1 MAAVRENEEERIRQ
15 LEELTPELPE
25 DFEDWCAKKLWNPE
39 IYYKRKGNN
48 TECICGKC
56 AEKYVLYTP
65 KDPEYGTLYDE
76 IPRRGEKAVCKKC
89 GNVSTYEW
97 QRVTSPVRQEER
109 IYLYQLT
116 SENDLIVR
124 IFSYYRRYQKSLK
137 MEDIMTEE
145 SRYFLFKG
153 KVEKMVRAYSYRRD
167 ENAWILSDKGGYPYI
182 EVKDG
187 EIYPGWEEA
196 VQQSTLKYCP
206 LDQLEKMGRE
216 NWGRMTKNAV
226 NTIDALMTYANNPAI
241 EMYCKMNMHKLV
253 RRILWKEGKFGTIN
267 RRKDTL
273 RGQLRLKKKEHINS
287 VIKAHGDTDL
297 LETLQFEEKEGYSWK
312 PEQEEWIAET
322 FDKEMKNRLTHL
334 LKYMTL
340 QQLINRVEKYK
351 KQECTEEKDRWY
363 SEKQYKRKI
372 VNEYDDY
379 LNMREVLGYDMAN
392 SVFIYPRN
400 LEEAHNQM
408 VKESTERH
416 DELFIK
422 KKNKEFSQ
430 IAVRYKSL
438 CKRYQASAE
447 GYIIRPAKDAGEI
460 IMEGRIL
467 HHCVGGDNYLSKHNK
482 GTTTILFLRKEKT
495 PDTPY
500 ITIEIKGTEIRQW
513 YGAHDKKPKQEFFDR
528 FLKDYTA
535 QLKNREK
542 KPEKETGHALVA
554 V

>member
-15 LEELTPELPE
+15 LEELTPGLPE
-25 DFEDWCAKKLWNPE
+25 DFKDWCAKKLWNPE
-39 IYYKRKGNN
+39 IYYKRNGNH

-124 IFSYYRRYQKSLK
+124 IFSYYRRYQQSCEMTDILS
-137 MEDIMTEE
+137 ED

-153 KVEKMVRAYSYRRD
+153 KVEKMVRTYSYYRD
-167 ENAWILSDKGGYPYI
+167 ENVWILSDRRGYPYI
-182 EVKDG
+182 EVQDG
-187 EIYPGWEEA
+187 EIYPGWKEA

-216 NWGRMTKNAV
+216 NWGKMTKNVV

-253 RRILWKEGKFGTIN
+253 RRILWKEGKLGIIN

-273 RGQLRLKKKEHINS
+273 QGQLRLKKKEHINS
-287 VIKAHGDTDL
+287 VMKAHGDTDL

-312 PEQEEWIAET
+312 PEQEEWIAEK
-322 FDKEMKNRLTHL
+322 FDREMKNRLKHL
-334 LKYMTL
+334 LEYMTL
-340 QQLINRVEKYK
+340 QQLINRVEKYA
-351 KQECTEEKDRWY
+351 KQKFDPVPEGWTAY
-363 SEKQYKRKI
+363 GSYKRNVI
-372 VNEYDDY
+372 WEYDDY
-379 LNMREVLGYDMAN
+379 LNMREALGYDMTN
-392 SVFIYPRN
+392 SVFIYPRD

-422 KKNKEFSQ
+422 KKNKEFSK
-430 IAVRYKSL
+430 IAVKYKSL

-460 IMEGRIL
+460 IVEGRTL

-482 GTTTILFLRKEKT
+482 GTSTILFLRKEKT

-500 ITIEIKGTEIRQW
+500 ITIEIEGTEIRQW

-542 KPEKETGHALVA
+542 KPEKAGQALAA

>member
-1 MAAVRENEEERIRQ
+1 MVAVRENEEERIRQ

-25 DFEDWCAKKLWNPE
+25 DFEEWCARKLWNPE

-48 TECICGKC
+48 TECICGRC

-97 QRVTSPVRQEER
+97 QRVTQPVRQEAR

-167 ENAWILSDKGGYPYI
+167 ENAWILSDRGGYPYI

-187 EIYPGWEEA
+187 EIYPGWKET
-196 VQQSTLKYCP
+196 VWQSTLKYCP
-206 LDQLEKMGRE
+206 LDQLEKIGRE
-216 NWGRMTKNAV
+216 NWGRTTENAV
-226 NTIDALMTYANNPAI
+226 NIADALMTYANNPAI
-241 EMYCKMNMHKLV
+241 EMYCKMNMHRLA
-253 RRILWKEGKFGTIN
+253 RHLMWKEGRSGLIN
-267 RRKDTL
+267 RKKDTL
-273 RGQLRLKKKEHINS
+273 QGQLRLEKKENINK
-287 VIKAHGDTDL
+287 VIKAVGDLGL
-297 LETLQFEEKEGYSWK
+297 LETLQFEEKEGYVWK
-312 PEQEEWIAET
+312 PEQEEWIADI
-322 FDKEMKNRLTHL
+322 FDREMKKRIKHL

-340 QQLINRVEKYK
+340 QQLINRTEKYARQKYGEKYRILHSWK
-351 KQECTEEKDRWY
+351 KQTV
-363 SEKQYKRKI
+363 Q
-372 VNEYDDY
+372 EYDDY
-379 LNMREVLGYDMAN
+379 LCTRETLGYDMTN
-392 SVFIYPRN
+392 SVFIYPRD
-400 LEEAHNQM
+400 LEQAHDQM
-408 VKESTERH
+408 VEESNARH
-416 DELFIK
+416 DELYIK
-422 KKNKEFSQ
+422 KKNKEFPQ
-430 IAVRYKSL
+430 IAKRYESL
-438 CKRYQASAE
+438 CKKYQAVTE

-460 IMEGRIL
+460 IMEGRKL

-482 GTTTILFLRKEKT
+482 GTTAILFLRKEKT
-495 PDTPY
+495 PSTPY
-500 ITIEIKGTEIRQW
+500 ITIEIDGTRIRQW

-528 FLKDYTA
+528 LLADYTK
-535 QLKNREK
+535 QLEARK
-542 KPEKETGHALVA
+542 KRPDKALIA
-554 V
+554 VV

>member
-1 MAAVRENEEERIRQ
+1 MTDI
-15 LEELTPELPE
+15 LSE
-25 DFEDWCAKKLWNPE
+25 D
-39 IYYKRKGNN
+39 
-48 TECICGKC
+48 
-56 AEKYVLYTP
+56 
-65 KDPEYGTLYDE
+65 
-76 IPRRGEKAVCKKC
+76 
-89 GNVSTYEW
+89 
-97 QRVTSPVRQEER
+97 
-109 IYLYQLT
+109 
-116 SENDLIVR
+116 
-124 IFSYYRRYQKSLK
+124 
-137 MEDIMTEE
+137 

-153 KVEKMVRAYSYRRD
+153 KVEKMVRTYSYYRD
-167 ENAWILSDKGGYPYI
+167 ENVWILSDRRGYPYI
-182 EVKDG
+182 EVQDG
-187 EIYPGWEEA
+187 EIYPGWKEA

-216 NWGRMTKNAV
+216 NWGKMTKNVV

-253 RRILWKEGKFGTIN
+253 RRILWKEGKLGIIN

-273 RGQLRLKKKEHINS
+273 QGQLRLKKKEHINS
-287 VIKAHGDTDL
+287 VMKAHGDTDL

-312 PEQEEWIAET
+312 PEQEEWIAEK
-322 FDKEMKNRLTHL
+322 FDREMKNRLKHL
-334 LKYMTL
+334 LEYMTL
-340 QQLINRVEKYK
+340 QQLINRVEKYA
-351 KQECTEEKDRWY
+351 KQKFDPVPEGWTAY
-363 SEKQYKRKI
+363 GSYKRNVI
-372 VNEYDDY
+372 WEYDDY
-379 LNMREVLGYDMAN
+379 LNMREALGYDMTN
-392 SVFIYPRN
+392 SVFIYPRD

-422 KKNKEFSQ
+422 KKNKEFSK
-430 IAVRYKSL
+430 IAVKYKSL

-460 IMEGRIL
+460 IVEGRTL

-482 GTTTILFLRKEKT
+482 GTSTILFLRKEKT

-500 ITIEIKGTEIRQW
+500 ITIEIEGTEIRQW

-542 KPEKETGHALVA
+542 KPEKAGQALAA